1 MAQVDCYLDEE
12 ILVNS
17 LNECF
22 FYLSISSNHKKELSE
37 SYVFQPNTEKMI
49 EKGFDFVTIASDLR
63 ALSAGA
69 KATVDKMKG
78 SLSKKD
84 NDATY

>member
-1 MAQVDCYLDEE
+1 L
-12 ILVNS
+12 
-17 LNECF
+17 
-22 FYLSISSNHKKELSE
+22 KKVL
-37 SYVFQPNTEKMI
+37 I
-49 EKGFDFVTIASDLR
+49 FVTIASDLR

-84 NDATY
+84 SDATY

>member
-1 MAQVDCYLDEE
+1 
-12 ILVNS
+12 
-17 LNECF
+17 
-22 FYLSISSNHKKELSE
+22 
-37 SYVFQPNTEKMI
+37 MI
-49 EKGFDFVTIASDLR
+49 EKGFNFVTIASDLR

-84 NDATY
+84 DNVTY